1 VVREKGDKTRLAFF
15 AVATAEVLEAW
26 LEVRPPGPWL
36 FASLG
41 GKRRG
46 ERLSERGVSHT
57 LNRRAKRAGTIGATN
72 PHAFR
77 HGFARAYL
85 MAGGDLATLSRIMG
99 HSDVGV
105 TANFYSIFT
114 VDELQ
119 RRHDEFSPLAGV

>member
-1 VVREKGDKTRLAFF
+1 LCHLCEWTILAENWWTHARRKLTF
-15 AVATAEVLEAW
+15 V
-26 LEVRPPGPWL
+26 G
-36 FASLG
+36 LG
-41 GKRRG
+41 GRNPGKR
-46 ERLSERGVSHT
+46 LTTRGVSHM
-57 LNRRAKRAGTIGATN
+57 LIRRSEWAETEGPTN

-85 MAGGDLATLSRIMG
+85 TAGGDLATLSKIMG

-119 RRHDEFSPLAGV
+119 RRHDEFSPLAGAYVS

>member
-1 VVREKGDKTRLAFF
+1 MHQKPRLKR
-15 AVATAEVLEAW
+15 
-26 LEVRPPGPWL
+26 VRPNDNDWVLVGMGSRNP
-36 FASLG
+36 
-41 GKRRG
+41 G
-46 ERLSERGVSHT
+46 ERVNARGVSHT
-57 LNRRAKRAGTIGATN
+57 LIRRSQEADTGGPTN

-77 HGFARAYL
+77 HGFARMYL
-85 MAGGDLATLSRIMG
+85 LARGDLATLSRIMG